1 MTKYT
6 LSIDGMACNMCEAH
20 INEAIRNHFKVK
32 KVTSSYKKKETI
44 ILSEEEISEEKLQ
57 EVINATGYTFVSMHK
72 EPYVK
77 KGFFF

>member
-57 EVINATGYTFVSMHK
+57 EVIDATGYRFVSMHK

>member
-57 EVINATGYTFVSMHK
+57 EVINATGYTFVSMQK